1 MFGKKEQATQNDV
14 MGLMGS
20 KKAVEQPQ
28 TDRVQDYNNQVL
40 TDKQNQ
46 ALIAEVASY
55 PESVLNGARA
65 LYANLVKASSENSQ
79 LASQGFK
86 QSLSGNTADNAVI
99 SAYLFK
105 HWHTAVMDKG
115 TNDIP
120 ELLDSY
126 AKLNDYI
133 KAQSQSEILRE
144 FAGHYLRGMA
154 VSYIGFLTQ
163 QAPDSKEAVQQKLI
177 GIEKMCRKILLIKDT
192 AATPQQPQQA
202 AKATSTQSVQSKD
215 FAAAVQAHGMTIEQ
229 TMQNMGEKE
238 AQAFYAQDK
247 AGFLKVANY
256 VYPSFIALKDA
267 MQAEQEAELDIDVKV
282 ILAILKE
289 SKSFNPANAADNAEA
304 VVNVVFAVFMQ
315 KDTASLKAQ
324 ERLALL
330 PLGSATCKQ
339 VKSSILDILKGG
351 LKDKLDSSGLPW
363 FKNINST
370 NTQFVA
376 LQSAANESYNIDK
389 ERGFALWSE
398 NGKHFDKVGNT
409 DFSKAML
416 YAATGVLNELRSSGA
431 DKGAYAL
438 EGFVVVAQWISMQP
452 NKQAYFDLLNLP
464 FNVIKGNCNEQK
476 NSEFNETL
484 EQVVGFIQKELGDK
498 NSSDLLNRANEEFAK
513 ANASTGLTWFDT
525 CGIQAVELIPLKAGA
540 NKAYAADLE
549 KDSQLFKSFRG
560 QMSDVADTDFGKAMF
575 YAGFAMLDIAKN
587 NGKAA
592 AEAIAPVLVGFHK
605 VCDWIATQDEA
616 EQYFEFM
623 NTPASIIG
631 QIDESIRTPKFN
643 EAYQSFI
650 QYAQT
655 KFDEFNNSQS
665 KDKDDSIANMLGAMD
680 KLTEGLAQ
688 MPGIDPADIERL
700 RELSTK
706 GRNRN

>member
-1 MFGKKEQATQNDV
+1 
-14 MGLMGS
+14 MGLIGS
-20 KKAVEQPQ
+20 KKTTSQEP
-28 TDRVQDYNNQVL
+28 TTNRVQDYNNQVL

-79 LASQGFK
+79 FASQGFK

-105 HWHTAVMDKG
+105 HWHTAVIDKG
-115 TNDIP
+115 ANDIP

-133 KAQSQSEILRE
+133 KAQSQPEILRE
-144 FAGHYLRGMA
+144 FAGYYLRGMA
-154 VSYIGFLTQ
+154 VTYTGFLTQ
-163 QAPDSKEAVQQKLI
+163 QAPDSKEAVQQKLK

-192 AATPQQPQQA
+192 AATTQQA
-202 AKATSTQSVQSKD
+202 TPTQSSKD
-215 FAAAVQAHGMTIEQ
+215 FATAVQGHGMTIEKAIQ
-229 TMQNMGEKE
+229 ELNEKE
-238 AQAFYAQDK
+238 AKAFYEQDR
-247 AGFLKVANY
+247 ANFLKIANY
-256 VYPSFIALKDA
+256 VYPSFLALKDA
-267 MQAEQEAELDIDVKV
+267 MQANQEAELDIDANV

-289 SKSFNPANAADNAEA
+289 SKSYQPATAADNAEA
-304 VVNVVFAVFMQ
+304 VINVVFSVFMQ
-315 KDTASLKAQ
+315 KDTASLKGQ

-330 PLGSATCKQ
+330 PLGSATMQQ
-339 VKSSILDILKGG
+339 VKAAILGILKGG
-351 LKDKLDSSGLPW
+351 LKDKLDSSDLPW
-363 FKNINST
+363 FKSINST
-370 NTQFVA
+370 NTQFIA
-376 LQSAANESYNIDK
+376 LQSAATQSYNIDK
-389 ERGFALWSE
+389 ERGFPLWSE
-398 NGKHFDKVGNT
+398 HGKHFDTVGNT

-416 YAATGVLNELRSSGA
+416 YAATGILNEIRSSGA

-452 NKQAYFDLLNLP
+452 NKQAYFHLLNLP
-464 FNVIKGNCNEQK
+464 FKVIKDNCNEQK
-476 NSEFNETL
+476 TSEFNETL
-484 EQVVGFIQKELGDK
+484 EHVIDFIQKELGEE
-498 NSSDLLNRANEEFAK
+498 NSSDLLKVAKEAFAK
-513 ANASTGLTWFDT
+513 ADATTGLTWFDT
-525 CGIQAVELIPLKAGA
+525 CGIQSIELIAIKAAA
-540 NKAYAADLE
+540 NKVFEADLE
-549 KDSQLFKSFRG
+549 RHSQLFKNFRG
-560 QMSDVADTDFGKAMF
+560 QMSDVVDTDFGKAMF
-575 YAGFAMLDIAKN
+575 YAGFSILDIARNYGTK
-587 NGKAA
+587 GT
-592 AEAIAPVLVGFHK
+592 EAIAPVLVGFHK

-623 NTPASIIG
+623 NIPASIIG

-650 QYAQT
+650 QYAQV
-655 KFDEFNNSQS
+655 KFDEFNNSNA
-665 KDKDDSIANMLGAMD
+665 KDKSDSITDMLSAMD

-688 MPGIDPADIERL
+688 LPGIDPADIERL

>member
-1 MFGKKEQATQNDV
+1 MFEKKEHATQDDV
-14 MGLMGS
+14 MGLIGS
-20 KKAVEQPQ
+20 KKTTSQEP
-28 TDRVQDYNNQVL
+28 TTNRVQDYNNQVL

-79 LASQGFK
+79 FASQGFK

-105 HWHTAVMDKG
+105 HWHTAVIDKG
-115 TNDIP
+115 ANDIP

-133 KAQSQSEILRE
+133 KAQSQPEILRE

-154 VSYIGFLTQ
+154 VSYTGFLTQ
-163 QAPDSKEAVQQKLI
+163 QAPDSKEAVQQKLKS
-177 GIEKMCRKILLIKDT
+177 IEKMCRKILLIKDT

-202 AKATSTQSVQSKD
+202 ASNQSTQSKD

-229 TMQNMGEKE
+229 TMQDMGEKE

-267 MQAEQEAELDIDVKV
+267 MQAEREAEFDIDAKA

-398 NGKHFDKVGNT
+398 HGKHFDTVGNT

-416 YAATGVLNELRSSGA
+416 YAATGILNEIRSSGA

-452 NKQAYFDLLNLP
+452 NKQAYFHLLNLP
-464 FNVIKGNCNEQK
+464 FKVIKDNCNEQK
-476 NSEFNETL
+476 TSEFNETL
-484 EQVVGFIQKELGDK
+484 EHVIDFIQKELGEE
-498 NSSDLLNRANEEFAK
+498 NSSDLLKVAKEAFAK
-513 ANASTGLTWFDT
+513 ADATTGLTWFDT
-525 CGIQAVELIPLKAGA
+525 CGIQAVEFIALKAGA
-540 NKAYAADLE
+540 NKLYAADL
-549 KDSQLFKSFRG
+549 KQDSQLFKRFRG
-560 QMSDVADTDFGKAMF
+560 QISDVADTDFGKAMF
-575 YAGFAMLDIAKN
+575 YAGFSILDIAKN
-587 NGKAA
+587 YGTKGT
-592 AEAIAPVLVGFHK
+592 EAVAPVLVGFHK
-605 VCDWIATQDEA
+605 VCDWIGTQNNA

-623 NTPASIIG
+623 NVPASVIG
-631 QIDESIRTPKFN
+631 QIDESIRTPEFN
-643 EAYQSFI
+643 EAYQGFI
-650 QYAQT
+650 QYAQV
-655 KFDEFNNSQS
+655 KFDEFNNSRATNKS
-665 KDKDDSIANMLGAMD
+665 DSIENMLAAMD

-688 MPGIDPADIERL
+688 MPGIDPADIAKL
-700 RELSTK
+700 RELTSK
-706 GRNRN
+706 VKNSN

>member
-1 MFGKKEQATQNDV
+1 MFEKKEHATQDDV
-14 MGLMGS
+14 MGLIGS
-20 KKAVEQPQ
+20 KKTTSQEP
-28 TDRVQDYNNQVL
+28 TTNRVQDYNNQVL

-79 LASQGFK
+79 FASQGFK

-105 HWHTAVMDKG
+105 HWHTAVIDKG
-115 TNDIP
+115 ANDIP

-133 KAQSQSEILRE
+133 KAQSQPEILRE
-144 FAGHYLRGMA
+144 FAGYYLRGMA
-154 VSYIGFLTQ
+154 VTYTGFLTQ
-163 QAPDSKEAVQQKLI
+163 QAPDSKEAVQQKLK

-192 AATPQQPQQA
+192 AATTQQA
-202 AKATSTQSVQSKD
+202 TPTQSSKD
-215 FAAAVQAHGMTIEQ
+215 FATAVQGHCMTIEKAIQ
-229 TMQNMGEKE
+229 ELNEKE
-238 AQAFYAQDK
+238 AKAFYEQDR
-247 AGFLKVANY
+247 ANFLKIANY
-256 VYPSFIALKDA
+256 VYPSFLALKDA
-267 MQAEQEAELDIDVKV
+267 MQANQEAELDIDANV

-289 SKSFNPANAADNAEA
+289 SKSFQPATAADNAESII
-304 VVNVVFAVFMQ
+304 NVVFSVFMQ
-315 KDTASLKAQ
+315 KDTASLKGQ

-330 PLGSATCKQ
+330 PLGSATMQQ
-339 VKSSILDILKGG
+339 VKAAILGILKGG
-351 LKDKLDSSGLPW
+351 LKDKLDSSDLPW
-363 FKNINST
+363 FKSINSS

-376 LQSAANESYNIDK
+376 LQSAATESYNIDK
-389 ERGFALWSE
+389 ERGFPLWSE
-398 NGKHFDKVGNT
+398 HGKHFDTVGNT

-416 YAATGVLNELRSSGA
+416 YAATGILNEIRSSGA

-452 NKQAYFDLLNLP
+452 NKQAYFHLLNLP
-464 FNVIKGNCNEQK
+464 FKVIKDNCNDQK
-476 NSEFNETL
+476 NSEFNETF
-484 EQVVGFIQKELGDK
+484 EHVVDFIQKELGEE
-498 NSSDLLNRANEEFAK
+498 NSSDLLKVAKEAFAK
-513 ANASTGLTWFDT
+513 ADASTGLTWFDT

-540 NKAYAADLE
+540 NKVYAADLE
-549 KDSQLFKSFRG
+549 KDSQLFKGYRG
-560 QMSDVADTDFGKAMF
+560 HISDVADTDFGKAMF
-575 YAGFAMLDIAKN
+575 YAGFSILDIARNYGTK
-587 NGKAA
+587 GT
-592 AEAIAPVLVGFHK
+592 EAVAPVLVGFHK

-623 NTPASIIG
+623 NIPASIIG

-650 QYAQT
+650 QYAQV
-655 KFDEFNNSQS
+655 KFDEFNNSNA
-665 KDKDDSIANMLGAMD
+665 KDKSDSITDMLSAMD

>member
-1 MFGKKEQATQNDV
+1 MFGKKEQATLNDV

-65 LYANLVKASSENSQ
+65 LYANLVKTSSENSQ

-105 HWHTAVMDKG
+105 HWHTAVIDKG
-115 TNDIP
+115 ANDIP

-133 KAQSQSEILRE
+133 KAQSQPEILRE
-144 FAGHYLRGMA
+144 FAGYYLRGMA
-154 VSYIGFLTQ
+154 VTYTGFLTQ
-163 QAPDSKEAVQQKLI
+163 QAPDSKEAVQQKLK

-192 AATPQQPQQA
+192 AATTQQA
-202 AKATSTQSVQSKD
+202 TPTQSSKD
-215 FAAAVQAHGMTIEQ
+215 FATAVQGHGMTIEKAIQ
-229 TMQNMGEKE
+229 ELNEKE
-238 AQAFYAQDK
+238 AKAFYEQDR
-247 AGFLKVANY
+247 ANFLKIANY
-256 VYPSFIALKDA
+256 VYPSFLALKDA
-267 MQAEQEAELDIDVKV
+267 MQANQEAELDIDANV

-289 SKSFNPANAADNAEA
+289 SKSFQPATAADNAESII
-304 VVNVVFAVFMQ
+304 NVVFSVFMQ
-315 KDTASLKAQ
+315 KDTASLKGQ

-330 PLGSATCKQ
+330 PLGSATMQQ
-339 VKSSILDILKGG
+339 VKAAILAILKGG
-351 LKDKLDSSGLPW
+351 LKDKLDSSDLPW
-363 FKNINST
+363 FKSINST
-370 NTQFVA
+370 NTQFIA
-376 LQSAANESYNIDK
+376 LQSAATQSYNIDK
-389 ERGFALWSE
+389 ERDFALWSE
-398 NGKHFDKVGNT
+398 HGKHFDKVGNT

-476 NSEFNETL
+476 NSEFNETF
-484 EQVVGFIQKELGDK
+484 EQVIGFIQKELGDK
-498 NSSDLLNRANEEFAK
+498 DRSDLLNRAKEEFAK

-540 NKAYAADLE
+540 NKVYAADLE
-549 KDSQLFKSFRG
+549 KDSQLFKGYRG
-560 QMSDVADTDFGKAMF
+560 HISDVADTDFGKAMF
-575 YAGFAMLDIAKN
+575 YAGFSILDIARNYGTK
-587 NGKAA
+587 GT
-592 AEAIAPVLVGFHK
+592 EAVAPVLVGFHK

-623 NTPASIIG
+623 NIPASIIG

-650 QYAQT
+650 QYAQV

-665 KDKDDSIANMLGAMD
+665 KDKDDSIANMLSAMD

>member
-20 KKAVEQPQ
+20 KKTVEQPQ

-40 TDKQNQ
+40 TDKKVQS
-46 ALIAEVASY
+46 LIAEIQSY
-55 PESVLNGARA
+55 PKAVLEGALA
-65 LYANLVKASSENSQ
+65 LFANLKKSSDENANIAPPGFFQKLSD
-79 LASQGFK
+79 QGAEA
-86 QSLSGNTADNAVI
+86 TVVTT
-99 SAYLFK
+99 YLFK
-105 HWHTAVMDKG
+105 HWHTAVIDKG
-115 TNDIP
+115 ANDIP

-133 KAQSQSEILRE
+133 KAQSQPEILRE
-144 FAGHYLRGMA
+144 FAGYYLRGMA
-154 VSYIGFLTQ
+154 VTYTGFLTQ
-163 QAPDSKEAVQQKLI
+163 QAPDSKEAVQQKLK

-202 AKATSTQSVQSKD
+202 AKATSTQSKD
-215 FAAAVQAHGMTIEQ
+215 FAAAVQAYGMTIEQ
-229 TMQNMGEKE
+229 IMQDMGEKE

-398 NGKHFDKVGNT
+398 HGKHFDKVGNT

-464 FNVIKGNCNEQK
+464 FHIIKGNSNEQK

-484 EQVVGFIQKELGDK
+484 EQVIGFIQQELGDK
-498 NSSDLLNRANEEFAK
+498 DRSDLLNRAMAEFDK
-513 ANASTGLTWFDT
+513 ASASTGLTWFDT
-525 CGIQAVELIPLKAGA
+525 CGIQAVEFIALKAGA
-540 NKAYAADLE
+540 NKLYAADL
-549 KDSQLFKSFRG
+549 KQDSQLFKRFRG
-560 QMSDVADTDFGKAMF
+560 QISDVADTDFGKAMF
-575 YAGFAMLDIAKN
+575 YAGFSILDIAKN
-587 NGKAA
+587 YGTKGT
-592 AEAIAPVLVGFHK
+592 EAVAPVLVGFHK

-623 NTPASIIG
+623 NIPASIIG

-650 QYAQT
+650 QYAQV
-655 KFDEFNNSQS
+655 KFDEFNNSRATNKS
-665 KDKDDSIANMLGAMD
+665 DSIENMLAAMD

-700 RELSTK
+700 RDI
-706 GRNRN
+706 GRKR